1 MGCKIGPLCPFLC
14 RDQTCCRR
22 AGFSDTF
29 MRTYNYG
36 DACDGKDKFDS
47 SKSTTYVRQGRR
59 WNIQYGTGSASGF
72 LGQDTVRFGS
82 IGTNQLVVK
91 NTVFG
96 QATELAPF
104 FAGQPIDGILGLA
117 FKSIAEAGV
126 TPPLINA
133 IQQGLLDQPLF
144 TVFMKH
150 VGEQANVDGGVYTY
164 GGIDTN
170 NCGPIIAYEPLS
182 SATYWQFTM
191 NGAKSGQY
199 STRRRWQVISDTGTS
214 LIGGPS
220 SVAQQVARQVGAMYD
235 PSNGVYFIDCDAK
248 ASLDLVIGQNT
259 YSIEAKN
266 MIVPSGDGRCILSFF
281 GMNSGGFGPAWILG
295 DPFIR
300 QFCQIYDVGNQQIG
314 FAPSLQKN

>member
-1 MGCKIGPLCPFLC
+1 MRLLLALIALVGCTLAGVYQIPLVKIESQRAKMIREGTWARHVQMKNIARSMTQLTAINGPYQQRVSDFDDEEYLGNITIGTPEQQFRVVLDTGSSNLWVPDVTCGKGGGGGDSCDSMGCKIGPLCPFLC

-133 IQQGLLDQPLF
+133 IQQGCSI
-144 TVFMKH
+144 
-150 VGEQANVDGGVYTY
+150 N
-164 GGIDTN
+164 
-170 NCGPIIAYEPLS
+170 LS
-182 SATYWQFTM
+182 SQ
-191 NGAKSGQY
+191 
-199 STRRRWQVISDTGTS
+199 
-214 LIGGPS
+214 S
-220 SVAQQVARQVGAMYD
+220 S
-235 PSNGVYFIDCDAK
+235 
-248 ASLDLVIGQNT
+248 
-259 YSIEAKN
+259 
-266 MIVPSGDGRCILSFF
+266 
-281 GMNSGGFGPAWILG
+281 
-295 DPFIR
+295 
-300 QFCQIYDVGNQQIG
+300 
-314 FAPSLQKN
+314 